1 MTDKITREELLKR
14 ALNEDDLIIVFT
26 GPEAGYESSGI
37 EKGVADMLVEE
48 GLLKKVR
55 IVSPFHDMYKL
66 TRKGRKVAKT
76 K

>member
-14 ALNEDDLIIVFT
+14 ALDYDDLT
-26 GPEAGYESSGI
+26 MAYTEHEAR
-37 EKGVADMLVEE
+37 GVADMLVDE
-48 GLLKKVR
+48 GLLKRVR